1 MNEMSVY
8 HSTVRDGIC
17 DTHIVVLFPFAI
29 VPEASAATLHGL
41 ENSTCHEFL
50 FGRLPG
56 HAAGWNSPAE
66 KWMDPASQNV
76 RTWAAGVVGVGAA
89 V

>member
-1 MNEMSVY
+1 MKMSVY
-8 HSTVRDGIC
+8 HLTVRDGVC
-17 DTHIVVLFPFAI
+17 GTHSCLFPFTI
-29 VPEASAATLHGL
+29 VSEASITILRGL
-41 ENSTCHEFL
+41 ENSMWHKFL

-56 HAAGWNSPAE
+56 HGAGWNSPTE
-66 KWMDPASQNV
+66 NWMDPASQNV